1 MTTPSSSASRP
12 PRPGTGP
19 LRLLIGALALFIAT
33 AASGAL
39 VAEHFGSIGL
49 PGCGSQ
55 GGCGAAAKSIYG
67 TIPPFG
73 LPTSMLGL
81 AYFAAV
87 LAGYLATKGRPGAV
101 PRWIARF
108 GALAS
113 LGFLIVSITDKL
125 LCPYC
130 IASHIAN
137 FAFLII
143 LETTPRTPPLPRKGA
158 GLVASLTTFLV
169 LIGALGIAEAGSKSR
184 AREKAEQ
191 ELRDSTREAIAR
203 SQTTPSTD
211 NATDTTTTPPA
222 NPDTPVSDTSGP
234 DSPSTNTTATAPNAT
249 EPPSTE
255 PNPGTTP
262 ATDTT
267 PTATAPTEP
276 APAAPFT
283 GRYRLGPEVAPVRIV
298 IFSDY
303 QCPEC
308 KSMEKQALEVLAKH
322 PEVSLSA
329 KHFPFCTECN
339 RHMGGFNKH
348 PLACRAARAAEA
360 AGIVGGNN
368 AFWLMHQWIFSV
380 SANFTDAAL
389 SAKVLELGLDPA
401 AFTAAMN
408 DPATNQL
415 AASDVEE
422 GMSLGV
428 MYTPTVFVNGV
439 ELRGVI
445 SQGALMRAVEAIL
458 ASNPTPATAAADR
471 PPSLDRK
478 VVEDWLAER
487 PVNDPVDDRAWSVGP
502 DDAPLKLA
510 MWGDYAEPFTARA
523 DAAVRAIVASRT
535 DLKYTFRHFPANPRC
550 NPYVQQMQPMSQF
563 SCFASRAAEAAGE
576 LGGDAAYWQMHDWLL
591 SHQKELN
598 EQGIVA
604 AAVALGAEHGYDEA
618 KFMEA
623 YRGKAAQAALD
634 QDVRGSQRIGIR
646 SIPTMT
652 LNGRKI
658 PRWLVG
664 ETVVLDKIIDEAA
677 KQHAPKPAD

>member
-1 MTTPSSSASRP
+1 MTTSSSSAPHTPSSP
-12 PRPGTGP
+12 HTPRPGAGP
-19 LRLLIGALALFIAT
+19 LRLLTGTLSLFIAT

-49 PGCGSQ
+49 PGCGAA

-87 LAGYLATKGRPGAV
+87 LAGYLATKGRPGAI
-101 PRWIARF
+101 PHWIARF

-125 LCPYC
+125 ICPYC
-130 IASHIAN
+130 IASHLAN
-137 FAFLII
+137 FIFLII
-143 LETTPRTPPLPRKGA
+143 LETTPRTPPPHTRPRKGA
-158 GLVASLTTFLV
+158 GLVAALATFLV

-191 ELRDSTREAIAR
+191 ELRDSTREAIAK
-203 SQTTPSTD
+203 SQTTSPTD
-211 NATDTTTTPPA
+211 NTTNTTNPAPDTTT
-222 NPDTPVSDTSGP
+222 PDT
-234 DSPSTNTTATAPNAT
+234 TAPDTTSSNT
-249 EPPSTE
+249 
-255 PNPGTTP
+255 GTTITSNPTP
-262 ATDTT
+262 A
-267 PTATAPTEP
+267 AP
-276 APAAPFT
+276 APFT
-283 GRYRLGPEVAPVRIV
+283 GRYRLGPEIAPVRIV

-322 PEVSLSA
+322 PDVSLSA

-339 RHMGGFNKH
+339 PYMAGNNKH

-368 AFWLMHQWIFSV
+368 AFWLMHQWLFSL
-380 SANFTDAAL
+380 SANFNDAAL

-415 AASDVEE
+415 AAQDVEE
-422 GMSLGV
+422 GMALGV
-428 MYTPTVFVNGV
+428 MYTPTVYINGV

-445 SQGALMRAVEAIL
+445 NQGALMRSVEAIL
-458 ASNPTPATAAADR
+458 ASNPAPATAAADR

-523 DAAVRAIVASRT
+523 DAAIRAIVGSRT

-550 NPYVQQMQPMSQF
+550 NPYVPQMQPMSQF

-591 SHQKELN
+591 SNQTGLN
-598 EQGIVA
+598 EQAIVA
-604 AAVALGAEHGYDEA
+604 AGVALGAEHGYDEA

-623 YRGKAAQAALD
+623 YRGKPAQAAID

-652 LNGRKI
+652 LNGRKV

-664 ETVVLDKIIDEAA
+664 ETIVLDKIIDEAA
-677 KQHAPKPAD
+677 KQFAPEPMD

>member
-19 LRLLIGALALFIAT
+19 LRLLIGALSLFIAT

-87 LAGYLATKGRPGAV
+87 LAGYLATKGRPGAI
-101 PRWIARF
+101 PRWIARL

-130 IASHIAN
+130 IASHVAN
-137 FAFLII
+137 FLFLII

-169 LIGALGIAEAGSKSR
+169 LIGALGIAEAGSKNR

-203 SQTTPSTD
+203 SQPNTP
-211 NATDTTTTPPA
+211 DTPPDTNPDAPPA
-222 NPDTPVSDTSGP
+222 NPDTPTSDAPTSDTNAAAQ
-234 DSPSTNTTATAPNAT
+234 NTT
-249 EPPSTE
+249 EPTSTE

-262 ATDTT
+262 ATETT
-267 PTATAPTEP
+267 PTEP
-276 APAAPFT
+276 APAKPFT
-283 GRYRLGPEVAPVRIV
+283 GRYRLGPEVSPVRIV

-576 LGGDAAYWQMHDWLL
+576 LGGDAGYWQMHDWLL
-591 SHQKELN
+591 ANQKAFS
-598 EQGIVA
+598 EQAIVA

-618 KFMEA
+618 KFREA

-677 KQHAPKPAD
+677 KQLAPRAPD

>member
-1 MTTPSSSASRP
+1 
-12 PRPGTGP
+12 
-19 LRLLIGALALFIAT
+19 
-33 AASGAL
+33 
-39 VAEHFGSIGL
+39 
-49 PGCGSQ
+49 
-55 GGCGAAAKSIYG
+55 
-67 TIPPFG
+67 
-73 LPTSMLGL
+73 MLGL

-87 LAGYLATKGRPGAV
+87 LAGYLATRGRPGAV

-130 IASHIAN
+130 IASHVAN

-143 LETTPRTPPLPRKGA
+143 LETTPRTPPRPRKGA
-158 GLVASLTTFLV
+158 GLVAALATFLV
-169 LIGALGIAEAGSKSR
+169 LMGALGIAEAGSKSR

-203 SQTTPSTD
+203 SQTPPSTD
-211 NATDTTTTPPA
+211 TTPDTTA
-222 NPDTPVSDTSGP
+222 NPDTPTSDTS
-234 DSPSTNTTATAPNAT
+234 STGASAGATDPT
-249 EPPSTE
+249 PTQSTSTE
-255 PNPGTTP
+255 PNPG
-262 ATDTT
+262 
-267 PTATAPTEP
+267 ATAPSVNAAPTQPGASPEP
-276 APAAPFT
+276 APLAPAFT

-308 KSMEKQALEVLAKH
+308 KGMEKQALEVLAKH

-339 RHMGGFNKH
+339 AHMGGFNKH

-415 AASDVEE
+415 AVNDVEE

-445 SQGALMRAVEAIL
+445 NQGALMRAVEAIL
-458 ASNPTPATAAADR
+458 ASNPAPATAAADR

-502 DDAPLKLA
+502 ADAPLKLA

-591 SHQKELN
+591 SNQKAFS
-598 EQGIVA
+598 EQAIVA

-623 YRGKAAQAALD
+623 YRGKPAQAALD

-652 LNGRKI
+652 LNGRKV

-677 KQHAPKPAD
+677 KQLAPEPTD